1 MTNTVSEVV
10 SLGAGC
16 GDRMVAPRSP
26 QGVCELKVGERSCPN
41 MQIHTHTHSHHAYA
55 ATLVSLSGA
64 SESRLVWRRGG
75 GR

>member
-26 QGVCELKVGERSCPN
+26 QGVCELKVGEKSCPN
-41 MQIHTHTHSHHAYA
+41 MQIHTYTLTSRICSHTGVFIWG
-55 ATLVSLSGA
+55 L
-64 SESRLVWRRGG
+64 
-75 GR
+75 